1 LPLSWNEIRAR
12 SGRFATE
19 WQGRGYEKGDTGQ
32 FYHQFFEVFG
42 QKPKDV
48 NIYFE
53 KRVKLGDAAKG
64 YIDLFWPGKLLV
76 EQKSKGLS
84 LAKARDQATDYYL
97 ALKAHERPRYILLSD
112 FQSFELLDLETGIE
126 SAFLLSELSQ
136 NVGKFGFM
144 AGYTQEAPRDQPE
157 VNIEAA
163 TLMGNLH
170 EQLKAS
176 GYGGIDLERLLVRL
190 MFCLFADDTAIFNP
204 DQFLHYI
211 ENKTSE
217 DGRDLGSNLIHLFE
231 ILDTAPEKRQKN
243 LDEDLAQFQHVNGKL
258 FAGSIRTPSFDTTM
272 RNALLQC
279 CYFNWNKVSP
289 ALFGSLFQ
297 MVMLPVDQRKGGA
310 HYTSERNILKTIHP
324 LFLDG
329 LREEFHKIRDSK
341 STQRQSQ
348 LEKFQTKLGTLTFFD
363 PACGCGNF
371 LILAYR
377 ELRLLE
383 LEVLLELY
391 PDKQL
396 VLDVKALS
404 KVDVDQFYGIEIEE
418 FPAHIAEAAMWL
430 TDHQMNMQLSSAF
443 GQALVRLPLVKSAH
457 ITHGNALIVDWKT
470 VIAPEKLSYMLGNP
484 PFVGKK
490 EQSAQQKVEMKA
502 VFNGFRGDGVL
513 DYVTAW
519 YLKAAQFI
527 QGTKITVAF
536 VSTNSITQGEQVAVL
551 WHPLLTRYGIH
562 ISFAHRTFKWTIDE
576 KKAKGMNIAKVH
588 CVIIG
593 FGNYKP
599 TSFLMYDYEKPN
611 SEPHSIDVKNI
622 NPYLVDATNAVI
634 GKRLEPL
641 CNVPAMIFGTKL
653 VDDGHLVFSET
664 EKNQLSSDYPN
675 IAPYFRVLMGGEEFL
690 NGTTR
695 WCLWLVNAD
704 LKIIRNCPPLMER
717 VEKVRKFRLA
727 SKKAPTV
734 QLAKTPSIF
743 GEIRQPDSDYL
754 LVPKVSSEKRHYLPI
769 GFCKKDIIASGS
781 ALVVPNATLFHFG
794 VLTSTM
800 HNAWM
805 RQLCGRLESR
815 YQYSAS
821 IVYNNF
827 PWPQT
832 ISGAVEQDI
841 VNKAQAILTAREAHP
856 ADTLADLY
864 DPLTMPQDLLKAHH
878 ALDKAVDKAYR
889 KQPFES
895 DRQRLEY
902 LFALYQQLDAPLDVA
917 PKKAIRQ
924 KKKVGK

>member
-12 SGRFATE
+12 AGRFATD
-19 WQGRGYEKGDTGQ
+19 WQGRGYEKGDTGP

-231 ILDTAPEKRQKN
+231 ILDTAPEKRQNN
-243 LDEDLAQFQHVNGKL
+243 LDEDLVQFQHVNGKL
-258 FAGSIRTPSFDTTM
+258 FAGSIRTPSFETQM

-341 STQRQSQ
+341 ATQRQSQ
-348 LEKFQTKLGTLTFFD
+348 LEKFHTKLGTLTFFD

-470 VIAPEKLSYMLGNP
+470 VIVPEKLSYMLGNP

-551 WHPLLTRYGIH
+551 WQPLLTRYGIH
-562 ISFAHRTFKWTIDE
+562 ILFAHRTFKWTIDE

-593 FGNYKP
+593 FGNFNP

-611 SEPHSIDVKNI
+611 SEPHRVDVKNI

-641 CNVPAMIFGTKL
+641 CNVPTMIFGTKL

-664 EKNQLSSDYPN
+664 EKNQLSSDHPN

-704 LKIIRNCPPLMER
+704 LKIIRNCPSLIER

-734 QLAKTPSIF
+734 QLAKIPSIF

-754 LVPKVSSEKRHYLPI
+754 LVPKVSSEKRYYLPI

-781 ALVVPNATLFHFG
+781 ALVVPKATLYHFG
-794 VLTSTM
+794 ILTSAM
-800 HNAWM
+800 HNVWM
-805 RQLCGRLESR
+805 RQIAGRMKSD

-827 PWPQT
+827 PWPQN
-832 ISGAVEQDI
+832 ISAAVEQDI
-841 VNKAQAILTAREAHP
+841 ADKAQAILDARAAHP

-878 ALDKAVDKAYR
+878 ALDKDVDKAYR

-895 DRQRLEY
+895 DRQRLEF
-902 LFALYQQLDAPLDVA
+902 LFALYQQLDAPLDMA
-917 PKKAIRQ
+917 PKKSKRQ
-924 KKKVGK
+924 MTKT